1 MVYICDFDDS
11 FTYNIYSEISLSGLK
26 ATVISKNS
34 IKEFLETN
42 INTKGKLAIVLGPG
56 PFHPDDYPEIVTA
69 VKKIL
74 TRKDLF
80 LMGICLGHQ
89 LIARALG
96 YEVDRSINPKHGE
109 VEKIELNVKA
119 RKLLGTSE
127 SQAFVQRYNSLGVK
141 AKGKEL
147 TKSNDIDA
155 FVNNKEIFML
165 SGKGLISY
173 QFHPESVGTSFRSRF
188 FRPLKTFLL

>member
-109 VEKIELNVKA
+109 VEKIGLDIKA

-127 SQAFVQRYNSLGVK
+127 SQVFVQRYNSLGVK
-141 AKGKEL
+141 AKDKEFL
-147 TKSNDIDA
+147 KSNDIDA